1 MFVVVDDGGSAL
13 VKFCIFARHLLPCV
27 CVCVCVHRM
36 SSKNVCIFFA
46 LIFFICC
53 RLFVSVYSFVLVVIL
68 LLLVV
73 DGGVVAVAGR
83 MVENKYPR

>member
-13 VKFCIFARHLLPCV
+13 VEFCIFARHLLP
-27 CVCVCVHRM
+27 CVCVHRM

-46 LIFFICC
+46 LIVFICC